1 MRACG
6 IPRGDGY
13 GGDCEKGLRKWCLI
27 FYDNEDR
34 YVSVTVVDVNVVVVA
49 LVGDVLLLIM
59 IKNRVR
65 QCLPVA
71 GLQCHYHCNINNNKL

>member
-6 IPRGDGY
+6 PPRGD

-34 YVSVTVVDVNVVVVA
+34 YVSVVDVNVVVVVA

>member
-6 IPRGDGY
+6 IPCGD

-34 YVSVTVVDVNVVVVA
+34 YVSVVDVNVVVVLA
-49 LVGDVLLLIM
+49 LLGDVLLLIM
-59 IKNRVR
+59 IKNLVR